1 MEIQG
6 KTALITGCA
15 KRIGRA
21 LALGLAAEGM
31 NLILHYHHSRGEAK
45 QTLKMVER
53 LGVKAYLLQAD
64 LGKFSELRRFTRQ
77 ALDKRKIHLLIN
89 NASVFYPTPLG
100 KVREKDWDSFFNL
113 HAKAPFFLSQEIG
126 LAMRRQKEG
135 KIINILDW
143 IAFRPRT
150 DFIPY
155 CASKAAL
162 SSLTEGLAK
171 ALAPHVQVNAIAP
184 GPILPAS
191 FSTAEKNRKV
201 IQRTPL
207 KRFGDPADIVEAVR
221 FLVKSTDFVT
231 GTVLPVD
238 GGNLVV

>member
-1 MEIQG
+1 MELAG

-21 LALGLAAEGM
+21 VALGLAAEGM
-31 NLILHYHHSRGEAK
+31 NLILHYHRSVGEAK
-45 QTLKMVER
+45 ETQKMVER

-64 LGKFSELRRFTRQ
+64 LGKFPELRSFVRK
-77 ALDKRKIHLLIN
+77 ALSKRKIHLLIN
-89 NASVFYPTPLG
+89 NASVFYPTRLG
-100 KVREKDWDSFFNL
+100 KVREKDWDDFFDL
-113 HAKAPFFLSQEIG
+113 HAKAPFFLSQETG
-126 LAMRRQKEG
+126 LAMQRQKEG

-143 IAFRPRT
+143 IAFRPRV

-162 SSLTEGLAK
+162 ASLTEGLAK
-171 ALAPHVQVNAIAP
+171 ALAPEVQVNAIAP

-191 FSTAEKNRKV
+191 FSTSKINRIV
-201 IQRTPL
+201 TQRTPL

-221 FLVKSTDFVT
+221 FLAKSTDYVT
-231 GTVLPVD
+231 GIVLPVD